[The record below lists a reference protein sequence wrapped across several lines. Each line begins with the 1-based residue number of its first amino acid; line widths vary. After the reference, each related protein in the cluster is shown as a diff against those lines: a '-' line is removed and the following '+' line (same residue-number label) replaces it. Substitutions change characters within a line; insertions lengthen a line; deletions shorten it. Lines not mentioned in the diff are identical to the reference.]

1 MVVEVYLR
9 PVVPCEYPSHN
20 RYSSNANISPH
31 KSSSSVDSTT
41 PPRAPS
47 ENIYPSHPAKT
58 VLSQTNPKNSM
69 AVCTLVIT
77 HVTSAIGMMMDTRAA
92 LLFIAMCVIVMQYNQ
107 IQCLKAKTG
116 FHDASVHEYNND
128 ADTIKQETNDICY
141 VQQETNDICDDQPV
155 TPLCGSAEE
164 FGIRFHDGVMK
175 VILDDLVQTVK
186 RRELMARPF
195 RDAYTIR
202 PEY

>member
-1 MVVEVYLR
+1 
-9 PVVPCEYPSHN
+9 
-20 RYSSNANISPH
+20 
-31 KSSSSVDSTT
+31 
-41 PPRAPS
+41 
-47 ENIYPSHPAKT
+47 
-58 VLSQTNPKNSM
+58 M

-128 ADTIKQETNDICY
+128 ADTIKQETNDICNDQPVTPLCCSEEEFGTRFHDGVMKLVLVDLVQTVKRRELAIKQETNDICY

-155 TPLCGSAEE
+155 TPLCCSAEE
-164 FGIRFHDGVMK
+164 FGVRFRNGVMK
-175 VILDDLVQTVK
+175 VILDDIAQTVE
-186 RRELMARPF
+186 RRELSSPF
-195 RDAYTIR
+195 RDIYTMG